1 MMLQLSLRR
10 WSLVAI
16 LALTAS
22 SALGA
27 DWKPAD
33 GPLMTRWSK
42 DVKADNPLPEYPR
55 PQLARSEWKN
65 LNGLWQLG
73 FGKADDTPPVGKAL
87 DQQILVPYPVESAL
101 SGVMKHSDRLWYRR
115 MFAVPQEW
123 AGRRV
128 LLHFG
133 AVDWEA
139 TVWVNGKELGTH
151 KGGFDGFSFDVTDA
165 LQPTGE
171 NELIVKVFDPT
182 DAGTQPRGKQVN
194 KPGGI
199 WYTPTTG
206 IWQTVWIEP
215 VAAAHIT
222 RLKVTTAIEDGSV
235 SVIPTW
241 DGPRNGET
249 VTATILDG
257 DRPVATFS
265 AQNGSVRYLPLKV
278 PGTLKLWSPE
288 TPFLYGLKVELKQG
302 DKVVDSVESYFG
314 MRSIEV
320 SKDEK
325 GVNRVKLN
333 GKPVF
338 MVGPLDQGFW
348 PDGLYTAPTDEA
360 LKYDIEITKK
370 LGFNMTRK
378 HVKVEPD
385 RWYYWCDKLG
395 LLVWQ
400 DMPSGD
406 RSINPDQPDIVR
418 SADSAHQYDVELKAM
433 IDGLQAHP
441 SIIIWVVFNEGWG
454 QFDTKRVADW
464 TKKYDPTRLV
474 DAASGWAD
482 RAGVGDFHDLHA
494 YPRPQAPPLEAHR
507 AGVLG
512 EFGGLSLGVDGHTW
526 QKEIWG
532 YAGTASGA
540 ELTRK
545 YERLLREG
553 WDMKDAKGLNALV
566 YTQITDVET
575 EANGLLTYDRA
586 IIKVDLERTAAVN
599 RGDVSKIPV
608 ATVIVP
614 TSQESPQT
622 WRYSTEK
629 PSANWFASA
638 FDDAAWKEGPGVFG
652 TANTPGAN
660 VRTTWDTPDVYL
672 RRTFDLPEVNSA
684 HLMLSVL
691 HDEDAEIYLNG
702 VLAATVKDYTGSYDE
717 LPISPEARSTLKPGK
732 NTIAIHCHQTR
743 GGQSI
748 DAGLIELKDSSR

>member
-1 MMLQLSLRR
+1 MLHCSLRR
-10 WSLVAI
+10 WSLAAI
-16 LALTAS
+16 LAL
-22 SALGA
+22 SAWPAVGA

-33 GPLMTRWSK
+33 GPLMTKWSK

-55 PQLARSEWKN
+55 PQLVRSEWQN
-65 LNGLWQLG
+65 LNGLWQLS
-73 FGKADDTPPVGKAL
+73 FGKVGDVEPVGKTL
-87 DQQILVPYPVESAL
+87 DQQILVPFPVESAL
-101 SGVMKHSDRLWYRR
+101 SGVMKHNDRLWYRR
-115 MFAVPQEW
+115 MFGVPQEW
-123 AGRRV
+123 SGRRV

-139 TVWVNGKELGTH
+139 TVWVNGQELGTH
-151 KGGFDGFSFDVTDA
+151 QGGYDGFSFDITDA
-165 LQPTGE
+165 LKPGPD

-199 WYTPTTG
+199 YYTPTTG
-206 IWQTVWIEP
+206 IWQTVWLEP
-215 VAAAHIT
+215 VAATHIT
-222 RLKVTTAIEDGSV
+222 SLKVTTAIEDGTV
-235 SVIPTW
+235 NVVPRW
-241 DGPRNGET
+241 DGPADGST

-257 DRPVATFS
+257 DREVGTFS
-265 AQNGSVRYLPLKV
+265 AANGSVRYLPLKV
-278 PGTLKLWSPE
+278 SGAPKLWSPE
-288 TPFLYGLKVELKQG
+288 SPFLYGLKVELKQG
-302 DKVVDSVESYFG
+302 DKVIDAVQSYFG

-320 SKDEK
+320 SKDDK
-325 GVNRVKLN
+325 GVNRTKLN
-333 GKPVF
+333 GKPIF

-406 RSINPDQPDIVR
+406 KSINPDQPDLVR
-418 SADSAHQYDVELKAM
+418 SPESARQYDVELKAM

-482 RAGVGDFHDLHA
+482 RAGVGDFHDFHT
-494 YPRPQAPPLEAHR
+494 YPRPQAPPLEAKR
-507 AGVLG
+507 AGVVG

-526 QKEIWG
+526 KKEFWG

-553 WDMKDAKGLNALV
+553 WDFQGPKGLNALV

-586 IIKVDLERTAAVN
+586 VIKVDLDRVAAVN

-608 ATVIVP
+608 ARVVVP
-614 TSQESPQT
+614 TSQEVGQVWS
-622 WRYSTEK
+622 YSTEK
-629 PSANWFASA
+629 PSENWFAPA
-638 FDDAAWKEGPGVFG
+638 FDDSSWKSGQGVLG
-652 TANTPGAN
+652 TVDTPGAN
-660 VRTTWDTPDVYL
+660 VRTIWNTPDVYL
-672 RRTFDLPEVNSA
+672 RRTIDLAEVNPA
-684 HLMLSVL
+684 NLLLTVI

-702 VLAATVKDYTGSYDE
+702 ILAATVKGYTGSYEE
-717 LPISPEARSTLKPGK
+717 LPISPEARATLKPGK

-748 DAGLIELKDSSR
+748 DAGLIELKESAH